1 MGIKDSIQSLTDSV
15 TELVDDFKE
24 YVNGQTG
31 SKENIDI
38 TIRKYSKKLNSS
50 YPSKSK

>member
-24 YVNGQTG
+24 FVNGPPG
-31 SKENIDI
+31 SKENIDN